1 MGHKPENLTFDI
13 AKISVFLKKFQ
24 DKRLQPAVA
33 FILFPPLYDLF
44 FNQIKKE
51 AIMTIVKRTGNLQN
65 HFPALFDDFLN
76 RDIFNW
82 GLSNFSDTNTTIPAV
97 NIKETPD
104 NYEVEVAAPGMK
116 KKDFKVLLEG
126 NTLTISSE
134 MATQNEQP
142 EEVRY
147 TSREFSY
154 QSFSR
159 TFTLQK
165 DVVDTEKIQAKYED
179 GVLQLLI
186 PKKEVAKQKQPKF
199 IKIL

>member
-1 MGHKPENLTFDI
+1 LTFRYCKNFSFSAKKSAYK
-13 AKISVFLKKFQ
+13 AKIYGGIYFVIYPVYL
-24 DKRLQPAVA
+24 
-33 FILFPPLYDLF
+33 I

-51 AIMTIVKRTGNLQN
+51 AIMTILKRNGNLQN
-65 HFPALFDDFLN
+65 HFPTLFDDFFN

-82 GLSNFSDTNTTIPAV
+82 GMSNFSDTNTTIPAV
-97 NIKETPD
+97 NIKETSD
-104 NYEVEVAAPGMK
+104 NYEVEVAAPGMA

-126 NTLTISSE
+126 NSLTISSE
-134 MATQNEQP
+134 KSVQKEQS

-147 TSREFSY
+147 ATREFSY

-179 GVLQLLI
+179 GVLHLLI
-186 PKKEVAKQKQPKF
+186 PKREHAKQNQPKL
-199 IKIL
+199 IEIL

>member
-1 MGHKPENLTFDI
+1 
-13 AKISVFLKKFQ
+13 
-24 DKRLQPAVA
+24 
-33 FILFPPLYDLF
+33 
-44 FNQIKKE
+44 
-51 AIMTIVKRTGNLQN
+51 MTIVKRNGNLQN
-65 HFPALFDDFLN
+65 HFPTLFDDFLN

-104 NYEVEVAAPGMK
+104 NYEVEVAAPGMS

-126 NTLTISSE
+126 NALTISSE
-134 MATQNEQP
+134 RTTQKEQNE
-142 EEVRY
+142 EERY

-165 DVVDTEKIQAKYED
+165 DVVDVEKIQAKYEN
-179 GVLQLLI
+179 GLLHLII
-186 PKKEVAKQKQPKF
+186 PKKEQAKQKQPKQ
-199 IKIL
+199 IEIL

>member
-1 MGHKPENLTFDI
+1 
-13 AKISVFLKKFQ
+13 
-24 DKRLQPAVA
+24 
-33 FILFPPLYDLF
+33 
-44 FNQIKKE
+44 
-51 AIMTIVKRTGNLQN
+51 MTIVKRNGNLQT
-65 HFPALFDDFLN
+65 HFPSLFDDFIN

-82 GLSNFSDTNTTIPAV
+82 GLSNFSTTNTTIPAV

-104 NYEVEVAAPGMK
+104 NYEVEVAAPGMN

-134 MATQNEQP
+134 MATQNEQT

-147 TSREFSY
+147 STREFSY

-186 PKKEVAKQKQPKF
+186 PKKEIAKQKQPKQ
-199 IKIL
+199 IEIL